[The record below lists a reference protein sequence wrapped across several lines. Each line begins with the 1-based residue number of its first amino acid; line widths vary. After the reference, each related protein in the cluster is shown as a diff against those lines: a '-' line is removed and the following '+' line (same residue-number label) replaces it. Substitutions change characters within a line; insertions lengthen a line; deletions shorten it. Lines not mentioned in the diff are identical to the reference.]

1 MADVTA
7 TFKVDVGR
15 LGRRIRELSI
25 GSSNA
30 FAGPLG
36 DEVIRAVR
44 DSVAREFDRGGW
56 LHPQGGFRL
65 WPRGME
71 FGEREAADQPLGGG
85 SGRIAQAWA
94 GGDGGFAQKTAKRV
108 VVGVRAPWAR
118 IHRGGQGNVNEFQV
132 TRVRGSL
139 AMWWYLGI
147 NFDVW
152 VSQEKVM
159 NVGFAIPARPHA
171 TTNPSLREEL
181 RRIVARYMTSKARRK
196 R

>member
-56 LHPQGGFRL
+56 LRPQGGFQR
-65 WPRGME
+65 WDKGKE
-71 FGEREAADQPLGGG
+71 FGEKEPADQPLGGS

-94 GGDGGFAQKTAKRV
+94 GGPGGFAQKFAKRV
-108 VVGVRAPWAR
+108 VVGVTAPWAR
-118 IHRGGQGNVNEFQV
+118 IHRGGQGNVSEFKTTQ
-132 TRVRGSL
+132 VRGSL
-139 AMWWYLGI
+139 AMWWYLGL

-152 VSQEKVM
+152 VSREKVM
-159 NVGFAIPARPHA
+159 NVGFTIPARPHA
-171 TTNPSLREEL
+171 TTNPALREEL